1 MAPLNQPKYPE
12 WVYRDGKARPANIIG
27 SRMRWMREKLK
38 LTQDE
43 LAGRL
48 ARYGV
53 SLDYVKVGQIENGK
67 RRVIDWE
74 LVAIAKALGVSITWL
89 ISGDEEA
96 W

>member
-1 MAPLNQPKYPE
+1 MKSDLK
-12 WVYRDGKARPANIIG
+12 KTRPANIIG
-27 SRMRWMREKLK
+27 PRVRWMREKLQ

-43 LAGRL
+43 LSGKL
-48 ARYGV
+48 ARYGIT
-53 SLDYVKVGQIENGK
+53 LDYVKIGQIENGK

-74 LVAIAKALGVSITWL
+74 LVAFARALGVSITWL

>member
-1 MAPLNQPKYPE
+1 MNQTPQPFE
-12 WVYRDGKARPANIIG
+12 TAQRQTRSRPANIIG
-27 SRMRWMREKLK
+27 PRVRWMREKLR

-48 ARYGV
+48 ARYGI

-89 ISGDEEA
+89 ISGDEET

>member
-1 MAPLNQPKYPE
+1 
-12 WVYRDGKARPANIIG
+12 
-27 SRMRWMREKLK
+27 MREKLR

-43 LAGRL
+43 LSGKL
-48 ARYGV
+48 ARYGIT
-53 SLDYVKVGQIENGK
+53 LDYVKVGQIENGK

-89 ISGDEEA
+89 ISGDEDT

>member
-1 MAPLNQPKYPE
+1 MSQNSKPSDPISRKSNP
-12 WVYRDGKARPANIIG
+12 RPANIIG
-27 SRMRWMREKLK
+27 PRVRWMREKLR

-43 LAGRL
+43 LAGKL
-48 ARYGV
+48 ARYGIT
-53 SLDYVKVGQIENGK
+53 LDYVKVGQIENGK

-89 ISGDEEA
+89 ISGDEDA